1 MKSFTKIMGTLYN
14 FVNQGYTHV
23 AMVLDEKYAIEAPG
37 DPFTS
42 RRMALS
48 TLFSNSNLQKNY
60 KVYVKKMNV
69 GSVHGSNI
77 YNYAMDNLR
86 YKLYNYNFYNI
97 NQTARLYCTQLA
109 WLAFKKTSINIDID
123 KDGGVIFPVDIVLN
137 NYGSLREL
145 YS

>member
-14 FVNQGYTHV
+14 FVNHGYTHV
-23 AMVLDEKYAIEAPG
+23 AMVLDEKYAIEAHD

-42 RRMALS
+42 KRIALS

-69 GSVHGSNI
+69 GLVDGSNI
-77 YNYAMDNLR
+77 YNYAIDNLR
-86 YKLYNYNFYNI
+86 YKLYNYDFYNI

-109 WLAFKKTSINIDID
+109 WLALKKRPLISI
-123 KDGGVIFPVDIVLN
+123 
-137 NYGSLREL
+137 
-145 YS
+145 